1 MLPYYIKLF
10 VVLQVFGV
18 AIENQELTGK
28 SVPLLVAKCVDY
40 VETYGKFFFTQ

>member
-1 MLPYYIKLF
+1 MQPYQNMLS

-18 AIENQELTGK
+18 AIENQELNGK

-40 VETYGKFFFTQ
+40 VETYGKFCF